1 MITRESVLKALSHVD
16 DPDLK
21 KDLVTLGMIEDLVIG
36 DKISFT
42 IVLTTP
48 ACPMKDM
55 MVNACKTA
63 IRMMV
68 DSEIAVEVSTTSR
81 VRASIPMSETL
92 PGVKH
97 VIAVASGKGGVGKS
111 TLSASLALALSGMG
125 AKVGLLDADIY
136 GPSVPIMFG
145 VRGQRPLMKDDN
157 GKGIILPLEK
167 FGIRL
172 MSIGLLVDEKD
183 AVVWRG
189 PMASSAIRQFIT
201 DVDWGE
207 LDYLIIDM
215 PPGTGDIHLTI
226 MQTVPVTGVVIV
238 TTPQTVALADAKKAI
253 AMFGQANI
261 KVPIIGL
268 VENMAYFTPAE
279 LPNNKYYLFGK
290 EGGRN
295 LAEEYDLPFLGQI
308 PLVQSIR
315 EGGDEGVPAM
325 VGKDEISKDAL
336 RTVVSQAVRQIAIRN
351 ANLPKTETIN
361 VA

>member
-136 GPSVPIMFG
+136 GPSVPTMFG
-145 VRGQRPLMKDDN
+145 VSASPEMYMK
-157 GKGIILPLEK
+157 GEKQIMIPVESKGVKLL
-167 FGIRL
+167 
-172 MSIGLLVDEKD
+172 SIGLMT
-183 AVVWRG
+183 ARGQAIVWRG
-189 PMASSAIRQFIT
+189 PMVSSAFRQFVQDT
-201 DVDWGE
+201 DWGD
-207 LDYLIIDM
+207 LDYLIIDL
-215 PPGTGDIHLTI
+215 PPGTGDVQLSLV
-226 MQTVPVTGVVIV
+226 QNVPLTGVVIV
-238 TTPQTVALADAKKAI
+238 TTPQEMALTDARRAMGMFSMEAVNKKI
-253 AMFGQANI
+253 LG
-261 KVPIIGL
+261 V
-268 VENMAYFTPAE
+268 VENMSYFTPDDA
-279 LPNNKYYLFGK
+279 PDKKYKLFG
-290 EGGRN
+290 EGGGKA
-295 LAEEYDLPFLGQI
+295 LSEEYNVPFLGEL
-308 PLVQSIR
+308 PLNPALMKLI
-315 EGGDEGVPAM
+315 DEGNLT
-325 VGKDEISKDAL
+325 SDAIEL
-336 RTVVSQAVRQIAIRN
+336 KPYYQVAGALAQQVSMLQIT
-351 ANLPKTETIN
+351 K
-361 VA
+361 

>member
-136 GPSVPIMFG
+136 GPSVPTMFG
-145 VRGQRPLMKDDN
+145 VSASPEMYMK
-157 GKGIILPLEK
+157 GEKQIMIPVEAKGVKLL
-167 FGIRL
+167 
-172 MSIGLLVDEKD
+172 SIGLMT
-183 AVVWRG
+183 ARGQAIVWRG
-189 PMASSAIRQFIT
+189 PMVSSAFKQFVQDT
-201 DVDWGE
+201 DWGD
-207 LDYLIIDM
+207 LDYLIIDL
-215 PPGTGDIHLTI
+215 PPGTGDVQLSLV
-226 MQTVPVTGVVIV
+226 QNVPLTGVVIV
-238 TTPQTVALADAKKAI
+238 TTPQEMALTDARRAMGMFSMEAVNKKI
-253 AMFGQANI
+253 LG
-261 KVPIIGL
+261 V
-268 VENMAYFTPAE
+268 VENMSYFTPDDA
-279 LPNNKYYLFGK
+279 PDKKYRLFG
-290 EGGRN
+290 EGGGKA
-295 LAEEYDLPFLGQI
+295 LSEEYNVPFLGEL
-308 PLVQSIR
+308 PLNPALMKLI
-315 EGGDEGVPAM
+315 DEGNLT
-325 VGKDEISKDAL
+325 SDAIEL
-336 RTVVSQAVRQIAIRN
+336 KPYYQVAGALAQQVSMLQIT
-351 ANLPKTETIN
+351 K
-361 VA
+361 

>member
-68 DSEIAVEVSTTSR
+68 DSEIAVEVATTSR

-136 GPSVPIMFG
+136 GPSVPTMFG
-145 VRGQRPLMKDDN
+145 VSASPEMYMK
-157 GKGIILPLEK
+157 GEKQIMIPVEAKGVKLL
-167 FGIRL
+167 
-172 MSIGLLVDEKD
+172 SIGLMT
-183 AVVWRG
+183 ARGQAIVWRG
-189 PMASSAIRQFIT
+189 PMVSSAFKQFVQDT
-201 DVDWGE
+201 DWGD
-207 LDYLIIDM
+207 LDYLIIDL
-215 PPGTGDIHLTI
+215 PPGTGDVQLSLV
-226 MQTVPVTGVVIV
+226 QNVPLTGVVIV
-238 TTPQTVALADAKKAI
+238 TTPQEMALTDARRAMGMFSMEAVNKKI
-253 AMFGQANI
+253 LG
-261 KVPIIGL
+261 V
-268 VENMAYFTPAE
+268 VENMSYFTPEDA
-279 LPNNKYYLFGK
+279 PDKKYKLFG
-290 EGGRN
+290 EGGGKA
-295 LAEEYDLPFLGQI
+295 LSEEYNVPFLGEL
-308 PLVQSIR
+308 PLNPALMKLI
-315 EGGDEGVPAM
+315 DEGNLT
-325 VGKDEISKDAL
+325 SDAIEL
-336 RTVVSQAVRQIAIRN
+336 KPYYQVAGALAQQVSMLQIT
-351 ANLPKTETIN
+351 K
-361 VA
+361 

>member
-136 GPSVPIMFG
+136 GPSVPTMFG
-145 VRGQRPLMKDDN
+145 VSASPEMYMK
-157 GKGIILPLEK
+157 GEKQIMIPVEAKGVK
-167 FGIRL
+167 L
-172 MSIGLLVDEKD
+172 MSIGLMT
-183 AVVWRG
+183 ARGQAIVWRG
-189 PMASSAIRQFIT
+189 PMVSSAFKQFVQDT
-201 DVDWGE
+201 DWGD
-207 LDYLIIDM
+207 LDYLIIDL
-215 PPGTGDIHLTI
+215 PPGTGDVQLSLV
-226 MQTVPVTGVVIV
+226 QNVPLTGVVIV
-238 TTPQTVALADAKKAI
+238 TTPQEMALTDARRAMGMFSMEAVNKKI
-253 AMFGQANI
+253 LG
-261 KVPIIGL
+261 V
-268 VENMAYFTPAE
+268 VENMSYFTPDDA
-279 LPNNKYYLFGK
+279 PDKKYRLFG
-290 EGGRN
+290 EGGGKA
-295 LAEEYDLPFLGQI
+295 LSEEYNVPFLGEL
-308 PLVQSIR
+308 PLNPALMKLI
-315 EGGDEGVPAM
+315 DEGNLT
-325 VGKDEISKDAL
+325 SDAIEL
-336 RTVVSQAVRQIAIRN
+336 KPYYQVAGALAQQVSMLQIT
-351 ANLPKTETIN
+351 K
-361 VA
+361 

>member
-136 GPSVPIMFG
+136 GPSVPTMFG
-145 VRGQRPLMKDDN
+145 VSASPEMYMK
-157 GKGIILPLEK
+157 GEKQIMIPVEAKGVKLL
-167 FGIRL
+167 
-172 MSIGLLVDEKD
+172 SIGLMT
-183 AVVWRG
+183 ARGQAIVWRG
-189 PMASSAIRQFIT
+189 PMVSSAFKQFVQDT
-201 DVDWGE
+201 DWGD
-207 LDYLIIDM
+207 LDYLIIDL
-215 PPGTGDIHLTI
+215 PPGTGDVQLSLVQNIPL
-226 MQTVPVTGVVIV
+226 TGVVIV
-238 TTPQTVALADAKKAI
+238 TTPQEMALTDARRAMGMFSMEAVNKKI
-253 AMFGQANI
+253 LG
-261 KVPIIGL
+261 V
-268 VENMAYFTPAE
+268 VENMSYFTPEDA
-279 LPNNKYYLFGK
+279 PDKKYRLFG
-290 EGGRN
+290 EGGGKSISEAYN
-295 LAEEYDLPFLGQI
+295 VPFLGELPLNPALMKAVDMGELTKDSPELLPYFAVAGALAQQVSMLQI
-308 PLVQSIR
+308 T
-315 EGGDEGVPAM
+315 
-325 VGKDEISKDAL
+325 K
-336 RTVVSQAVRQIAIRN
+336 
-351 ANLPKTETIN
+351 
-361 VA
+361 